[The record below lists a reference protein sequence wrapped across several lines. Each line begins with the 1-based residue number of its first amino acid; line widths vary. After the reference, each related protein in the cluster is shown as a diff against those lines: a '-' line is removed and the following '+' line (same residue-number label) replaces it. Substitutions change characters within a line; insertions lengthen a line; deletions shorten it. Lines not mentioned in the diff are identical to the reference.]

1 MRMVFSAA
9 EKAGWLGEG
18 QKRLDFMGFGLVQG
32 QDGPA
37 AFQKGKREKATIAIS
52 GNQTDI
58 VGAGGA
64 QFDFRNVSH
73 LQPLGSHLL
82 RQPLGSHLQPLG
94 ASVCEWLPSGCLS
107 KWLPSGCQVA
117 A

>member
-37 AFQKGKREKATIAIS
+37 AFQNGKREKATIAIS

-73 LQPLGSHLL
+73 LQPLGRGGQVQDQMDLTP
-82 RQPLGSHLQPLG
+82 RQRAKKNVKGPKRRTERG
-94 ASVCEWLPSGCLS
+94 
-107 KWLPSGCQVA
+107 
-117 A
+117 

>member
-73 LQPLGSHLL
+73 LQPLGRGGQVQDQMDLTP
-82 RQPLGSHLQPLG
+82 RQRAKKKRQRAKEKNREGIG
-94 ASVCEWLPSGCLS
+94 
-107 KWLPSGCQVA
+107 
-117 A
+117 

>member
-64 QFDFRNVSH
+64 QSDFRNVSH

-82 RQPLGSHLQPLG
+82 RQPLGSHLLQPL
-94 ASVCEWLPSGCLS
+94 
-107 KWLPSGCQVA
+107 A
-117 A
+117 AAT